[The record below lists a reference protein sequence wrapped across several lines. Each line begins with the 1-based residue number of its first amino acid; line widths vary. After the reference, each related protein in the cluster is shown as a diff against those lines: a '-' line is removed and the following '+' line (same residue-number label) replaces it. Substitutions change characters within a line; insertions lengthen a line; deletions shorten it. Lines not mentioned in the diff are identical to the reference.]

1 MLLPM
6 EAAPQGRPPDRGQ
19 QQNALP
25 SLPLPWCRPGESIA
39 VFDSRPAREVLLAT
53 GTVEEKPEADFLTV
67 RATLVASDKLY
78 VQKREVLQAE
88 GFSDLEE
95 FPIFEDRMPTQLLAY
110 LRLARLQNVAEFAK
124 VRAAG
129 GACVGG
135 SVAMEALPTH
145 TTDHV
150 RI

>member
-1 MLLPM
+1 M
-6 EAAPQGRPPDRGQ
+6 
-19 QQNALP
+19 
-25 SLPLPWCRPGESIA
+25 PWCRPGESIA
-39 VFDSRPAREVLLAT
+39 VFDGRPAGEVLLAT

-88 GFSDLEE
+88 GFSDLED

-124 VRAAG
+124 VRTDG
-129 GACVGG
+129 EPV
-135 SVAMEALPTH
+135 SVALWQWRLILLILRTVSGFKKKHAG
-145 TTDHV
+145 
-150 RI
+150 

>member
-1 MLLPM
+1 MK
-6 EAAPQGRPPDRGQ
+6 AALQGRPPDCGQ
-19 QQNALP
+19 QQHALS
-25 SLPLPWCRPGESIA
+25 SLRLPGCRPGESIA
-39 VFDSRPAREVLLAT
+39 TFDSRPAGEVLLAT

-88 GFSDLEE
+88 GFSDLED

-124 VRAAG
+124 VRTDG
-129 GACVGG
+129 GLLLVD
-135 SVAMEALPTH
+135 LWQ
-145 TTDHV
+145 
-150 RI
+150 